1 MKLVG
6 IRTSRFLSKI
16 SGEFIGLLCDSGIDD
31 FYTYL
36 VERLLITDE
45 IQVMMSFLLMQ
56 HSQALT
62 LDQVLVLVMI

>member
-6 IRTSRFLSKI
+6 IRTRRFLSNI
-16 SGEFIGLLCDSGIDD
+16 SGEFIGFLCDSGIDD

-45 IQVMMSFLLMQ
+45 IQVMMSVLDR
-56 HSQALT
+56 A

>member
-1 MKLVG
+1 MG
-6 IRTSRFLSKI
+6 IRTRRFLSNI
-16 SGEFIGLLCDSGIDD
+16 SGEFIGFLCDSGIDD

-45 IQVMMSFLLMQ
+45 IQVMMSFLDR
-56 HSQALT
+56 A

>member
-6 IRTSRFLSKI
+6 IRTRRFLSNI
-16 SGEFIGLLCDSGIDD
+16 SGEFIGFLCDSGIDD

-45 IQVMMSFLLMQ
+45 IQVMMSFLDR
-56 HSQALT
+56 A

>member
-6 IRTSRFLSKI
+6 IRTSRFLSNI
-16 SGEFIGLLCDSGIDD
+16 SGEFIGFLCDSGIDD

-45 IQVMMSFLLMQ
+45 IRVMMSFLDR
-56 HSQALT
+56 ALN
-62 LDQVLVLVMI
+62 QVLVLVMI

>member
-16 SGEFIGLLCDSGIDD
+16 SGEFIGFLCDSGIDD

-45 IQVMMSFLLMQ
+45 IQVMISVLLMQ
-56 HSQALT
+56 SGLALA
-62 LDQVLVLVMI
+62 LDQVLALVMI

>member
-6 IRTSRFLSKI
+6 IRTRRFLSNI
-16 SGEFIGLLCDSGIDD
+16 SGEFIGFLCDSGIDD

-45 IQVMMSFLLMQ
+45 IQVMMSVLDRV
-56 HSQALT
+56 

>member
-1 MKLVG
+1 MG

-16 SGEFIGLLCDSGIDD
+16 SGEFIGLLCYSGIDD

-45 IQVMMSFLLMQ
+45 IQVMMSVLDR
-56 HSQALT
+56 A

>member
-1 MKLVG
+1 
-6 IRTSRFLSKI
+6 LSKI
-16 SGEFIGLLCDSGIDD
+16 SGEFIGFLCYSGIDD

-45 IQVMMSFLLMQ
+45 MQVMMSVLDR
-56 HSQALT
+56 A

>member
-6 IRTSRFLSKI
+6 IRTRRFLSNI
-16 SGEFIGLLCDSGIDD
+16 SGEFIGFLCDSGIDD

-62 LDQVLVLVMI
+62 LNQVLVLVMI

>member
-6 IRTSRFLSKI
+6 IRTSRFLSNI
-16 SGEFIGLLCDSGIDD
+16 SGEFIGFLCDSGIDD

-45 IQVMMSFLLMQ
+45 IQVMMSVLDR
-56 HSQALT
+56 A
-62 LDQVLVLVMI
+62 LDQMLVLVII

>member
-1 MKLVG
+1 MG
-6 IRTSRFLSKI
+6 IRTSRFLSNI
-16 SGEFIGLLCDSGIDD
+16 SGEFIGFLCCSDIDD

-45 IQVMMSFLLMQ
+45 IQVMMSVLDR
-56 HSQALT
+56 A